1 MIRIM
6 EKGEVFKKT
15 YTPTSLYLRFPKG
28 EISQQNWVGPIKSKR
43 SLFLYGENRIY
54 SKEMFRPAGEA
65 SDFLTYFPTD

>member
-15 YTPTSLYLRFPKG
+15 YTPTFLSFLFPKG
-28 EISQQNWVGPIKSKR
+28 KISQQKWGGPQKSER

-65 SDFLTYFPTD
+65 SDFLTD